1 LGWRQDKPSIAD
13 LFFAKIDDFNNE
25 DEKENAISLFY
36 EIGLDYLDKGK
47 REETKKWLKRAYNIL
62 QKWDFTSSFDGL
74 ELRLNVLHTYTR
86 SLFALGQ
93 DDESTRSVLKTLK
106 MEYPQRLPVLL
117 LRMES
122 YADPDDLQTTLKE
135 TIQTM
140 QLMDSTFKLVIHH
153 LHVLRNLD
161 LDRAIGALTYFII
174 QRLIPEGTQ
183 DWTEGAIM
191 TFVWMITHDLD
202 CCDRHGELV
211 AYFDAFQEVHRGDR
225 PLLSPEAQQSATV
238 LLWKRIEKL
247 FETDPSAAAKWC
259 QATCLVLSGADE
271 QTISKIKRKQVACH
285 IATENWEQAQC
296 ELDRIPE
303 SEKAD
308 NLTRY
313 LIFTVAIR
321 NSDEEVAER
330 ALRTLA
336 SAPKDADKLLFA
348 CVSETNKHG
357 SPSIQ
362 AKLLQRILDK
372 YSNDPHPDVNICALL
387 RATARLLWQ
396 VLEQSHE
403 EVDEEILDR
412 LCAIFKAAKNFSV
425 KCNGTEAVGETFGE
439 LECEWFSKNGYSLA
453 LQRIQQWPSQYV
465 VRILE
470 NISNIKYPRDTNKD
484 VLERH
489 QTRNANIAFVQI
501 VLYTTEA
508 RNRDEAAY
516 TKIVTVYNN
525 SIVDVNGKR
534 SQMFEPLLPLIFEAV
549 IQSISTDRRD
559 TLAQLI
565 TILAQE
571 SPKVYAACADLVLRS
586 ALRTDEMCL
595 PIDSAV
601 ALLNQII
608 SCVRVLPD
616 YDIAQASKWIRC
628 MVQLI
633 IDGAGKTLVEE
644 TDCPNLA
651 LLKSIIEETAQLVQT
666 VAYPKEELEWLATTI
681 FNLAVDLYV
690 AEKDDAGQEMAARSL
705 LFATVME
712 DKGLEGMLRDKRGK
726 IGW

>member
-1 LGWRQDKPSIAD
+1 M
-13 LFFAKIDDFNNE
+13 FFARIDDFNNE
-25 DEKENAISLFY
+25 NEKENAISLLY
-36 EIGLDYLDKGK
+36 EIGLDYLDKGQH
-47 REETKKWLKRAYNIL
+47 EMTKKWLERAYNIL
-62 QKWDFTSSFDGL
+62 QKWDFTSSFDGP

-93 DDESTRSVLKTLK
+93 DDESTRSVLNTLK
-106 MEYPQRLPVLL
+106 SEYPQRLPVLL
-117 LRMES
+117 LQMES

-191 TFVWMITHDLD
+191 TFVWMIAHDLD
-202 CCDRHGELV
+202 CCDRHRELV
-211 AYFDAFQEVHRGDR
+211 AYFDTFQEVHRNNR
-225 PLLSPEAQQSATV
+225 PLLSPEAQQSAIV
-238 LLWKRIEKL
+238 LLWKRIENL

-259 QATCLVLSGADE
+259 QATCVVLSGADE

-285 IATENWEQAQC
+285 IAAENWEQAQC

-303 SEKAD
+303 SRKAD

-313 LIFTVAIR
+313 LIYSVAIR
-321 NSDEEVAER
+321 SNDEALAER
-330 ALRTLA
+330 ALSTLA

-372 YSNDPHPDVNICALL
+372 YSNDPNPDVNICALL

-396 VLEQSHE
+396 VLEQSQD
-403 EVDEEILDR
+403 EVDEEILER
-412 LCAIFKAAKNFSV
+412 LCAIFKAAKNYSV
-425 KCNGTEAVGETFGE
+425 KCNGDEAVGETFDE

-470 NISNIKYPRDTNKD
+470 NISNIKYPKDTNKD
-484 VLERH
+484 VQERH
-489 QTRNANIAFVQI
+489 QNRNANIAFVRI
-501 VLYTTEA
+501 VLYTIEA

-516 TKIVTVYNN
+516 AKIMTVYSN

-534 SQMFEPLLPLIFEAV
+534 SQMLEALLPLIFEAA
-549 IQSISTDRRD
+549 IQSLSTDRRD
-559 TLAQLI
+559 TLVQLI
-565 TILAQE
+565 AILPQG

-633 IDGAGKTLVEE
+633 IDGAGKALVEE
-644 TDCPNLA
+644 GDYLNLA
-651 LLKSIIEETAQLVQT
+651 LLKSIVEETAQLVQT

-690 AEKDDAGQEMAARSL
+690 AEKDGAGQDLAARSL
-705 LFATVME
+705 QFATAME
-712 DKGLEGMLRDKRGK
+712 DKGLEGVLRDKMGK